1 MKGLGPLIASFDGII
16 ADVRFAV
23 RALRHAPGFAL
34 TAIGMLALGIGA
46 NATVFTL
53 STAVLFSGFPSV
65 AANDRIA
72 YVASDRSSCCLS
84 YPDFL
89 DWRERTTSLEG
100 MGVVRGTT
108 VSLSDTAA
116 LPEGRDATEVSANTF
131 ELIGRAPIV
140 GRDFTPADE
149 LPGAASVAILSHAFW
164 ERRYGSDPLILGRVV
179 RVNAVPTT
187 VIGVMPEGFSFP
199 QKTDLWLP
207 LVPTEQLLRRDDR
220 NLWFAFGRLAPG
232 ATFESVQAELDG
244 IGASLAADYPSTN
257 RDYRPAARTFNEFFV
272 GPNESVIYATLWG
285 AVLFVL
291 LITCF
296 NLANL
301 MLARAITKS
310 REISLRMALGAGSWR
325 LVRQLVV
332 ESLLLS
338 SIGAFCGWWLA
349 QWAVRAYSLADR
361 GPGRTPW
368 RVLDYNVDERALLYL
383 IAIAVA
389 AGVLFG
395 LAPARRLAK
404 LDINAS
410 LKEGERGSSRSAG
423 RMSTVLVTSQVALA
437 AVLVA
442 GAGLMVRSYLTVTTT
457 ESGVQAAGVLTGY
470 VEVPLARYATLQSRI
485 ELFDRMRNRLQ
496 ALPAVESVSMAS
508 APPTW
513 GARQSPYELDG
524 QPPVE
529 ASSRPTTSSLVVGP
543 DYFRTLDA
551 PVLSGREFEDADGAS
566 TVQVALVNELFAS
579 RHWPDEQ
586 AVGKRL
592 RLFDERAPEA
602 WLTVVGVVGN
612 IVQTDMARQ
621 QREPI
626 VYVSSRQAFPGGM
639 WMLLRTPGLPAT
651 LADDFRREV
660 QALDADLPVLLGPYT
675 LEQRMAEAYWNN
687 ELYAVSFIGVAAI
700 ALLLA
705 AIGLYAIVAFSVS
718 THSKEIGIRIALG
731 ANTRHV
737 LALVFGQGLIP
748 LAAGLTLGLV
758 MSLAMTRLLQSML
771 VGVSPTDPGMLG
783 VAALVLI
790 AAAALGCWV
799 PARRALRVSPVV
811 ALRQE

>member
-1 MKGLGPLIASFDGII
+1 MRRPIAIFDGIL

-53 STAVLFSGFPSV
+53 SRAVLFSGFPSV
-65 AANDRIA
+65 ADNDRIA
-72 YVASDRSSCCLS
+72 YIASSRSSCCLS

-89 DWRERTTSLEG
+89 DWRERTPSLEG
-100 MGVVRGTT
+100 IAVVRGIT
-108 VSLSDTAA
+108 VSLSDSAA
-116 LPEGRDATEVSANTF
+116 LPEGRDATEVSADTF
-131 ELIGRAPIV
+131 RLIGRAPAV
-140 GRDFTPADE
+140 GRDFAAADE
-149 LPGAASVAILSHAFW
+149 LPGAEPVAILSHAFW
-164 ERRYGSDPLILGRVV
+164 ERRYGKDPAILGRVV

-187 VIGVMPEGFSFP
+187 VIGVMPEDFSFP
-199 QKTDLWLP
+199 QKTDVWLA
-207 LVPTEQLLRRDDR
+207 LVPTQPLLQRDNR
-220 NLWFAFGRLAPG
+220 TLWFAFGRLAPG
-232 ATFESVQAELDG
+232 ATFESVQAELDAVG
-244 IGASLAADYPSTN
+244 SALAADYPSTN
-257 RDYRPAARTFNEFFV
+257 REYMPQVRTFNEFFV
-272 GPNESVIYATLWG
+272 GQNENVIYATLWG

-291 LITCF
+291 LITCL

-301 MLARAITKS
+301 MLARAILKS

-325 LVRQLVV
+325 LVRQLVI

-338 SIGAFCGWWLA
+338 SIGGFFGWWLT
-349 QWAVRAYSLADR
+349 QWAVQVYALADR

-368 RVLDYNVDERALLYL
+368 RVLDYAVDDRALLYL
-383 IAIAVA
+383 IAVSVA
-389 AGVLFG
+389 AGILFG

-404 LDINAS
+404 LDINTS
-410 LKEGERGSSRSAG
+410 LKAGERGASRAAG
-423 RMSTVLVTSQVALA
+423 RMSAVLVTSQVALA

-442 GAGLMVRSYLTVTTT
+442 GAGLMVRSYLTVTTA
-457 ESGVQAAGVLTGY
+457 EPGVRAAGVLTGY
-470 VEVPLARYATLQSRI
+470 VEPPLARYDTRAARS
-485 ELFDRMRNRLQ
+485 ELFDRVRSRLQ
-496 ALPAVESVSMAS
+496 DLPSVEAVSMAS

-524 QPPVE
+524 QPPAE
-529 ASSRPTTSSLVVGP
+529 ASSRTTTSSLVVSP

-551 PVLSGREFEDADGAS
+551 PVLAGREFEDTDGTS
-566 TVQVALVNELFAS
+566 TVQVALVNELFAR
-579 RHWPDEQ
+579 RHWPQEQ

-592 RLFDERAPEA
+592 RLFDERAPES

-621 QREPI
+621 QQEPI
-626 VYVSSRQAFPGGM
+626 VYVSSRQAMPGGM
-639 WMLLRTPGLPAT
+639 WVFLRTRGPPAA

-675 LEQRMAEAYWNN
+675 LEQRLAEAYWNN
-687 ELYAVSFIGVAAI
+687 ELYAVSFVGVAAI

-705 AIGLYAIVAFSVS
+705 ATGLYAIVAFSVS
-718 THSKEIGIRIALG
+718 THTKEIGIRMAVG
-731 ANTRHV
+731 ADARHV
-737 LALVFGQGLIP
+737 LKLVFRQGLVP
-748 LAAGLTLGLV
+748 VAAGLTIGLV

-771 VGVSPTDPGMLG
+771 VGVAPTDPATLG
-783 VAALVLI
+783 FAALVLI
-790 AAAALGCWV
+790 VAAALGCWV

>member
-1 MKGLGPLIASFDGII
+1 MRRPIAIFDGII

-53 STAVLFSGFPSV
+53 SRAVLFSGFPSV
-65 AANDRIA
+65 ADNDRIA
-72 YVASDRSSCCLS
+72 YVASSRSSCCLS

-100 MGVVRGTT
+100 MAVVRGIT

-116 LPEGRDATEVSANTF
+116 LPEGRDATEVSADTF
-131 ELIGRAPIV
+131 RLIGRTPAV
-140 GRDFTPADE
+140 GRDFTAADE
-149 LPGAASVAILSHAFW
+149 LPGAAPVAILSYGFW
-164 ERRYGSDPLILGRVV
+164 ERRYGKDPAILGRVV
-179 RVNAVPTT
+179 RVNAIPTT
-187 VIGVMPEGFSFP
+187 VIGVMPEDFSFP
-199 QKTDLWLP
+199 QKTDVWLP
-207 LVPTEQLLRRDDR
+207 LVPTEQLLRRDNR
-220 NLWFAFGRLAPG
+220 NLWFAFGRVAPG
-232 ATFESVQAELDG
+232 ATFESVQAELDA
-244 IGASLAADYPSTN
+244 IGSALAADYPATN
-257 RDYRPAARTFNEFFV
+257 REYMPRARTFNEFFV
-272 GPNESVIYATLWG
+272 GPNENMIYATLWG

-325 LVRQLVV
+325 VVGQLVI

-338 SIGAFCGWWLA
+338 SIGGFFGWWLT
-349 QWAVRAYSLADR
+349 QRMVQAYALADR

-368 RVLDYNVDERALLYL
+368 RVLDYAVDDRALLYL
-383 IAIAVA
+383 IAISVVA
-389 AGVLFG
+389 GILFG
-395 LAPARRLAK
+395 LVPARRLAK
-404 LDINAS
+404 LDINTS
-410 LKEGERGSSRSAG
+410 LKEGERGASRSAG
-423 RMSTVLVTSQVALA
+423 RMSAVLVTSQVALA

-442 GAGLMVRSYLTVTTT
+442 GAGLMVRSYLTVTTA
-457 ESGVQAAGVLTGY
+457 ESGVRAAGVLTGY
-470 VEVPLARYATLQSRI
+470 VELPPARYGTREAL
-485 ELFDRMRNRLQ
+485 ELFDRMRSRLQ
-496 ALPAVESVSMAS
+496 DSPAVESVSMAS

-513 GARQSPYELDG
+513 GARQSPFELDG
-524 QPPVE
+524 QPPAE
-529 ASSRPTTSSLVVGP
+529 QSSRPTTSSLVVSP

-551 PVLSGREFEDADGAS
+551 PVLSGREFEDTDGTS
-566 TVQVALVNELFAS
+566 TVQVALVNQLFAR
-579 RHWPDEQ
+579 RHWPEEQ

-592 RLFDERAPEA
+592 RLFDERAPDA

-621 QREPI
+621 QQEPI
-626 VYVSSRQAFPGGM
+626 VYVSSRQALPSGM
-639 WMLLRTPGLPAT
+639 WVFLRSRGPPGN
-651 LADDFRREV
+651 LADVFRREV

-687 ELYAVSFIGVAAI
+687 ELYAVSFMGVAAI

-718 THSKEIGIRIALG
+718 TRTKEIGIRMAVG
-731 ANTRHV
+731 AGTRHV
-737 LALVFGQGLIP
+737 LKLVFAQGMVP
-748 LAAGLTLGLV
+748 LAAGLTIGLV

-783 VAALVLI
+783 LAALVLI
-790 AAAALGCWV
+790 VAAALGCWV

>member
-1 MKGLGPLIASFDGII
+1 LRNPIAIFDGIT

-53 STAVLFSGFPSV
+53 SRAVLFSGFPSV
-65 AANDRIA
+65 EDNDRIA
-72 YVASDRSSCCLS
+72 YIASSRSPCCLS

-100 MGVVRGTT
+100 MAVVRGIT

-116 LPEGRDATEVSANTF
+116 LPEGRDATEVSADTF
-131 ELIGRAPIV
+131 RLIGRAPAV
-140 GRDFTPADE
+140 GRDFTAADE
-149 LPGAASVAILSHAFW
+149 LPGAAPVAILSYGFW
-164 ERRYGSDPLILGRVV
+164 ERRYDKDPAILGRVV

-187 VIGVMPEGFSFP
+187 VIGVMPEDFSFP
-199 QKTDLWLP
+199 QRTDVWLP
-207 LVPTEQLLRRDDR
+207 LVPTEQLLQRDNR

-232 ATFESVQAELDG
+232 ATLESVQAELDA
-244 IGASLAADYPSTN
+244 IGSALAADYPATN
-257 RDYRPAARTFNEFFV
+257 REYMPKARTFNEFFV
-272 GPNESVIYATLWG
+272 GPNENVIYATLWG

-301 MLARAITKS
+301 MLARAITKT

-325 LVRQLVV
+325 LVRQLVI

-338 SIGAFCGWWLA
+338 CIGGFFGWWLT
-349 QWAVRAYSLADR
+349 QWIVQAYALADR

-368 RVLDYNVDERALLYL
+368 RVLDYAVDDRALLYL
-383 IAIAVA
+383 IAISVVA
-389 AGVLFG
+389 GILFG

-404 LDINAS
+404 LDINTS
-410 LKEGERGSSRSAG
+410 VKEGERGASRSAG
-423 RMSTVLVTSQVALA
+423 RMSAVLVTSQVALA

-442 GAGLMVRSYLTVTTT
+442 GAGLMVRSYLTVTTG
-457 ESGVQAAGVLTGY
+457 ESGVRAAGVLTGY
-470 VEVPLARYATLQSRI
+470 VELPPARYATREARI
-485 ELFDRMRNRLQ
+485 ELFDRVRSRLQ
-496 ALPAVESVSMAS
+496 DLPGVESVSMAS

-513 GARQSPYELDG
+513 GARQSPFELEG
-524 QPPVE
+524 QPPAE
-529 ASSRPTTSSLVVGP
+529 QSSRPTTSSLVVGQ

-551 PVLSGREFEDADGAS
+551 PVLRGREFEGTDGTS
-566 TVQVALVNELFAS
+566 TVQVALVNELFAR
-579 RHWPDEQ
+579 RHWPEEQ
-586 AVGKRL
+586 PVGKRL
-592 RLFDERAPEA
+592 RLFDERAPDA

-621 QREPI
+621 QQEPI
-626 VYVSSRQAFPGGM
+626 VYVSSRQALPSGLWVFLRSRGPPGN
-639 WMLLRTPGLPAT
+639 

-687 ELYAVSFIGVAAI
+687 ELYAVSFTGIAAI

-718 THSKEIGIRIALG
+718 THTKEIGIRMAVG
-731 ANTRHV
+731 ADTRHV
-737 LALVFGQGLIP
+737 LKLVFAQGMVP
-748 LAAGLTLGLV
+748 LAAGLTIGLV

-771 VGVSPTDPGMLG
+771 VGVSPTDPAMLG
-783 VAALVLI
+783 LAALVLI
-790 AAAALGCWV
+790 VAAVLGCWV

>member
-1 MKGLGPLIASFDGII
+1 VPRPIAIFDGII

-53 STAVLFSGFPSV
+53 SRAVLFSGFPSV
-65 AANDRIA
+65 ANNDRIA
-72 YVASDRSSCCLS
+72 YVASSRSSCCLS

-100 MGVVRGTT
+100 MAVVRGIM

-116 LPEGRDATEVSANTF
+116 LPEGRDATEVSADTF
-131 ELIGRAPIV
+131 RLIGRTPAV
-140 GRDFTPADE
+140 GRDFTAADE
-149 LPGAASVAILSHAFW
+149 LPGAAPVAILSYGFW
-164 ERRYGSDPLILGRVV
+164 ERRYGKDPAILGRVV

-187 VIGVMPEGFSFP
+187 VIGVMPEDFYFP
-199 QKTDLWLP
+199 QKTDVWLP
-207 LVPTEQLLRRDDR
+207 LVPTEQLLQRDNR
-220 NLWFAFGRLAPG
+220 TLWFAFGRVAPG
-232 ATFESVQAELDG
+232 ATFASVQAELDA
-244 IGASLAADYPSTN
+244 IGSALAADYPATN
-257 RDYRPAARTFNEFFV
+257 RDYMPKARTFNEFFV
-272 GPNESVIYATLWG
+272 GPNENVIYATLWG

-301 MLARAITKS
+301 MLARATTKS

-325 LVRQLVV
+325 LVRQLVT

-338 SIGAFCGWWLA
+338 CIGGFFGWWLTRWMV
-349 QWAVRAYSLADR
+349 QAYALADR
-361 GPGRTPW
+361 GPGRAPW
-368 RVLDYNVDERALLYL
+368 RVLDYAVDERALLYL
-383 IAIAVA
+383 IAISVG
-389 AGVLFG
+389 AGILFG

-404 LDINAS
+404 LDINTS
-410 LKEGERGSSRSAG
+410 LKEGERGASRSAG
-423 RMSTVLVTSQVALA
+423 RISAMLVTSQVALA

-442 GAGLMVRSYLTVTTT
+442 GAGLMVRSYLTVTTA
-457 ESGVQAAGVLTGY
+457 ESGVRSAGVLTGY
-470 VEVPLARYATLQSRI
+470 VEVPPARYGTREAL
-485 ELFDRMRNRLQ
+485 ELFDGLRSRLQ
-496 ALPAVESVSMAS
+496 DLPAVEAVSMAS

-513 GARQSPYELDG
+513 GATQSPYELDG
-524 QPPVE
+524 QPAAE
-529 ASSRPTTSSLVVGP
+529 QSARPTTSSLVVGP

-551 PVLSGREFEDADGAS
+551 PVLLGREFDDTDGTS
-566 TVQVALVNELFAS
+566 TVQVALVNQLFAK
-579 RHWPDEQ
+579 RHWPEEQ

-592 RLFDERAPEA
+592 RLFDERAPDA

-621 QREPI
+621 QQEPI
-626 VYVSSRQAFPGGM
+626 VYVSSRQAPPSGM
-639 WMLLRTPGLPAT
+639 WVFLRTRGPPHN

-660 QALDADLPVLLGPYT
+660 QALDPDLPVLLGPYT

-687 ELYAVSFIGVAAI
+687 ELYAVSFMGVAAI

-718 THSKEIGIRIALG
+718 THTKEIGIRLAVG
-731 ANTRHV
+731 ADTRHV
-737 LALVFGQGLIP
+737 LKLVFRQGMAP
-748 LAAGLTLGLV
+748 LAAGLTIGLL
-758 MSLAMTRLLQSML
+758 MSLTMTRLLQSML

-783 VAALVLI
+783 LAALVLI
-790 AAAALGCWV
+790 VAAALGCWV

-811 ALRQE
+811 VLRHE